1 MWNSPGYGEFSSLR
15 VPTTIEDAF
24 AEAGV
29 SLDTFSVKPAPPAV
43 VAAILKRLGDAPYV
57 VGEEN
62 ISALLAEAYEVAGRK
77 ALQILS
83 SESDQ
88 DY

>member
-1 MWNSPGYGEFSSLR
+1 MS
-15 VPTTIEDAF
+15 TTIEDVF

-29 SLDTFSVKPAPPAV
+29 SLDAFSVKPALPAV

-62 ISALLAEAYEVAGRK
+62 ISALLAKAYEMAGRR

-83 SESDQ
+83 S
-88 DY
+88 